1 MALFKIL
8 QGESSRISTDITP
21 FHEGYA
27 YFTTDDG
34 GFYIDAVVEGEN
46 ERICINPN
54 SIPIEYTLSKDA
66 WSSKEQT
73 ITLGELFSDSNGYTG
88 LSPKASDEAVA
99 AATKAAMRITQQAD
113 NALTISCSGEI
124 PTIDIPIIII
134 ILP

>member
-27 YFTTDDG
+27 YFTPDDG
-34 GFYIDAVVEGEN
+34 GFYIDAVVGGEN

-54 SIPIEYTLSKDA
+54 SIPVECTLSKDA
-66 WSSKEQT
+66 WNSKKQT
-73 ITLGELFSDSNGYTG
+73 ITVDGLFADSNGYVG
-88 LSPKASDEAVA
+88 LSPNASDEAFE
-99 AATKAAMRITQQAD
+99 AATRAAMRITKQED
-113 NALTISCSGEI
+113 NTLTISCGGEI